1 MARMHQP
8 QMPNEAYGYGYGG
21 MHDTTSQ
28 LMFCPVLCGRLI
40 DIDHQSPAWLQISES
55 GRQTVICGDEPNA

>member
-8 QMPNEAYGYGYGG
+8 QMPNKAYGYGYGG

-28 LMFCPVLCGRLI
+28 LMFCPVLCGRLV
-40 DIDHQSPAWLQISES
+40 DIDHPSPAWLQISES
-55 GRQTVICGDEPNA
+55 GRQTVIRGNEPNA